1 MAGMR
6 SRRPPVSAP
15 DRRKRRRSRFGAFVR
30 NGSRSGRLPAFL
42 LSVGLAVLVFGF
54 LFSGDFPVKVVVVQG
69 NNVAY
74 ADAITELSGAM
85 GESIFSVESQAIAQ
99 RVATHP
105 AVASV
110 NVTTEFP
117 DRVVIRLNERVPVL
131 AWHTRNQ
138 VALVD
143 ERGDVIAIADDP
155 TLPVLVQTS
164 GNGPAPGT
172 RVTTGVVQAALYV
185 HEKMG
190 SRLVQLGYD
199 PTSGL
204 TAQLNDGRTVVFGDG
219 NKIPLK
225 VSVLQTVLT
234 LPDQWTRL
242 DVRQPDRPYY
252 Q

>member
-1 MAGMR
+1 MR
-6 SRRPPVSAP
+6 ARRPTDSAP
-15 DRRKRRRSRFGAFVR
+15 ERRKRRRSRIGTFIR
-30 NGSRSGRLPAFL
+30 DGSRSGRLPAFL

-69 NNVAY
+69 NKVAY

-85 GESIFSVESQAIAQ
+85 GESIFSVDSRTIAQ

-105 AVASV
+105 AVSSV

-117 DRVVIRLNERVPVL
+117 DKVVIQLNERVPVL
-131 AWHTRNQ
+131 AWHTGDQ

-155 TLPVLVQTS
+155 SLPVMVQTS
-164 GNGPAPGT
+164 GDGPTPGT
-172 RVTTGVVQAALYV
+172 RVATGIVQAALYV
-185 HEKMG
+185 HEKLG
-190 SRLVQLGYD
+190 TKLAQLGYD
-199 PTSGL
+199 PASGL
-204 TAQLNDGRTVVFGDG
+204 TVQLSDGRTVVLGDG
-219 NKIPLK
+219 VKIPLK

-242 DVRQPDRPYY
+242 DVRQPDRPFY

>member
-1 MAGMR
+1 MR
-6 SRRPPVSAP
+6 ARGPVDSAP
-15 DRRKRRRSRFGAFVR
+15 ERRKRRRSRIGAFIR
-30 NGSRSGRLPAFL
+30 AGSRSGRLPAFL

-69 NNVAY
+69 NKVAY

-85 GESIFSVESQAIAQ
+85 GESIFSVDSQTIAQ

-110 NVTTEFP
+110 KVSTEFP
-117 DRVVIRLNERVPVL
+117 DKVVIRLNERVPVL
-131 AWHTRNQ
+131 AWHTGDQ

-143 ERGDVIAIADDP
+143 ERGDVIAIADDSS
-155 TLPVLVQTS
+155 LPVIIQTS
-164 GNGPAPGT
+164 GNGPTPGT
-172 RVTTGVVQAALYV
+172 KVTPGIVQAALYL
-185 HEKMG
+185 HEQMG
-190 SRLVQLGYD
+190 AKLAQLGYD

-204 TAQLNDGRTVVFGDG
+204 TAQLSDGRTVVLGDG
-219 NKIPLK
+219 DKIPLK

>member
-1 MAGMR
+1 MSA
-6 SRRPPVSAP
+6 RRPAGSAP
-15 DRRKRRRSRFGAFVR
+15 DRRKRSGSRIRTSIR

-69 NNVAY
+69 NTVAY

-85 GESIFSVESQAIAQ
+85 GQSIFTANSQTIAQ

-110 NVTTEFP
+110 KVSTEFP
-117 DRVVIRLNERVPVL
+117 DKVVIRLNERVPVL
-131 AWHTRNQ
+131 AWHTGDQ

-155 TLPVLVQTS
+155 SLPAIVQTS
-164 GNGPAPGT
+164 GDGPTPGT
-172 RVTTGVVQAALYV
+172 KVTAGIVQAALYV
-185 HEKMG
+185 HEQLTTK
-190 SRLVQLGYD
+190 LAQLGYD

-204 TAQLNDGRTVVFGDG
+204 TAQLNDGRTVVLGSGD
-219 NKIPLK
+219 KIPLK

>member
-1 MAGMR
+1 MSA
-6 SRRPPVSAP
+6 RRPAGSAAE
-15 DRRKRRRSRFGAFVR
+15 RRKRSGSRIGTFIR

-69 NNVAY
+69 NTVAY

-85 GESIFSVESQAIAQ
+85 GQSIFTANSQTIAQ
-99 RVATHP
+99 RVAAHP

-110 NVTTEFP
+110 QVSTEFP
-117 DRVVIRLNERVPVL
+117 DKVVIRLNERVPVL
-131 AWHTRNQ
+131 AWHTGDQ

-155 TLPVLVQTS
+155 SLPAIVQTS
-164 GNGPAPGT
+164 GDGPTPGT
-172 RVTTGVVQAALYV
+172 KVTAGIVQAALYV
-185 HEKMG
+185 HEQLTTK
-190 SRLVQLGYD
+190 LAQLGYD
-199 PTSGL
+199 PASGL
-204 TAQLNDGRTVVFGDG
+204 TAQLNDGRTVVLGSGD
-219 NKIPLK
+219 KIPLK
-225 VSVLQTVLT
+225 LSVLQTVLT

>member
-1 MAGMR
+1 MR
-6 SRRPPVSAP
+6 ARRPANSTP
-15 DRRKRRRSRFGAFVR
+15 DRRKRRRSRIGTFLR
-30 NGSRSGRLPAFL
+30 DGSRNGRLPALL
-42 LSVGLAVLVFGF
+42 LSVGLAVFAFAF

-69 NNVAY
+69 NKVAY

-85 GESIFSVESQAIAQ
+85 GQSIFSVDSRTIAQ

-105 AVASV
+105 AVSSV
-110 NVTTEFP
+110 KVTTEFP
-117 DRVVIRLNERVPVL
+117 DTVVIRLNERVPVL
-131 AWHTRNQ
+131 AWHTGEQ

-155 TLPVLVQTS
+155 SLPVITQSS
-164 GNGPAPGT
+164 GAGPTPGT
-172 RVTTGVVQAALYV
+172 KVAAGIVQAVLYV

-190 SRLVQLGYD
+190 TRLAQLDYD
-199 PTSGL
+199 PASGL
-204 TAQLNDGRTVVFGDG
+204 TAQLNDGRTVMLGDG
-219 NKIPLK
+219 DKIPLK
-225 VSVLQTVLT
+225 VSVLQTVMK

>member
-1 MAGMR
+1 MSA
-6 SRRPPVSAP
+6 RRPAASAP
-15 DRRKRRRSRFGAFVR
+15 DRRIRRRSRIGAFVR
-30 NGSRSGRLPAFL
+30 DGSRSGRLPAFL

-54 LFSGDFPVKVVVVQG
+54 LFSGDFPVRVVVVQG
-69 NNVAY
+69 NKVAY

-85 GESIFSVESQAIAQ
+85 GESIFSVDSRTIAK

-105 AVASV
+105 AVSSV
-110 NVTTEFP
+110 KVTTEFP
-117 DRVVIRLNERVPVL
+117 DKVVIRLNERVPAL
-131 AWHTRNQ
+131 AWHTGSQ

-155 TLPVLVQTS
+155 SLPVITQTS
-164 GNGPAPGT
+164 GDGPIPGT
-172 RVTTGVVQAALYV
+172 KVNAGIVQAVLYV

-190 SRLVQLGYD
+190 TKVAQLGYD
-199 PTSGL
+199 PASGL
-204 TAQLNDGRTVVFGDG
+204 TAQLNDGRAVVLGDG
-219 NKIPLK
+219 DKIPLK
-225 VSVLQTVLT
+225 VSVLETVLK